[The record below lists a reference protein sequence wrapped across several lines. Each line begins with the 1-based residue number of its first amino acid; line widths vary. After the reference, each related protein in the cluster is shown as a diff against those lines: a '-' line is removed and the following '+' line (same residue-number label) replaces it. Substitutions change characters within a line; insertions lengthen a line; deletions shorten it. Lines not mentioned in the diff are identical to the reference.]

1 MKWYEDAALVR
12 ELPLRYQAYAFY
24 SRIAGEPDSRHVR
37 GGSFLLRAI
46 RDASSLT
53 GTSTVATIRGIDGLK
68 VVADFADERILEV
81 IHEIRGENPE
91 YRVMKSLLPPGGTFI
106 DVGANFGT
114 FSLLASRLVGASGHV
129 IAIEP
134 QARLSSMIRK
144 SAELSG
150 VTNCEVMQVACG
162 RDKATLELLVPSDDS
177 GRAGFYSGFSGRM
190 KHATE
195 KVDVIPLDSLDLEN
209 VSMIK
214 IDVEG
219 SEMDVL
225 DGAVATLQR
234 RKPALMIELNPWSA
248 AAAGKSPRDVVD
260 RLASLGYTSLS
271 IVDRYPEVI
280 HSWELPLD
288 RQLNVVA
295 TAKND

>member
-1 MKWYEDAALVR
+1 
-12 ELPLRYQAYAFY
+12 
-24 SRIAGEPDSRHVR
+24 VR

-53 GTSTVATIRGIDGLK
+53 GSSTVATIRGIDGLK

-91 YRVMKSLLPPGGTFI
+91 YQVMTSLLPPGGTFV

-114 FSLLASRLVGASGHV
+114 FSLLASRLAGASGHV

-162 RDKATLELLVPSDDS
+162 REKSTLELLVPSDDS

-248 AAAGKSPRDVVD
+248 AAAGKSPRDIVD